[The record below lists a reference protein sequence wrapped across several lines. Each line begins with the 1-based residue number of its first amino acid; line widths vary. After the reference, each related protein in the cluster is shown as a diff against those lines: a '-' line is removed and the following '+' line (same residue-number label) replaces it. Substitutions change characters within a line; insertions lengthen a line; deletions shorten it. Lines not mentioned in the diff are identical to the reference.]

1 VGGQIVVVVCNFT
14 PVLREGYR
22 LALPQ
27 GGMWREVLNT
37 DAQAYWGSGKGNAG
51 IIHADRGAFANKP
64 ASALVTLPPL
74 ATVYF
79 VSE

>member
-1 VGGQIVVVVCNFT
+1 MVACNFT

-37 DAQAYWGSGKGNAG
+37 DAQSYWGSGKGNAG
-51 IIHADRGAFANKP
+51 LIHADRGAFANKP
-64 ASALVTLPPL
+64 ASGLVTLPPL

-79 VSE
+79 LSE